1 MGHSYS
7 CFYPI
12 YRIRTPVFPASSHFN
27 FLAALQVPWIKE
39 FVLESGWP
47 AEVAK
52 SLSKVDKIEG
62 VTKNALEDLLVS
74 SGAGNPDFI
83 AEMKELGIIG
93 ACQNLKLRELAV
105 LIAKGGVAKRQESSA
120 Q

>member
-1 MGHSYS
+1 MS
-7 CFYPI
+7 
-12 YRIRTPVFPASSHFN
+12 
-27 FLAALQVPWIKE
+27 WIKE

-93 ACQNLKLRELAV
+93 ACQSLKLRELAV
-105 LIAKGGVAKRQESSA
+105 LIAKGGEAKRQESSA